1 MIRDMEDERIQLRRE
16 LSNCRDQ
23 IHQLHESHRHCVTL
37 SQSPNTHS
45 RPSSFVSVAST
56 ASDGIADFF
65 EHQQLLS
72 GIDLILSFKLI
83 FFLINK
89 CILTLS

>member
-1 MIRDMEDERIQLRRE
+1 MIRDVEEERIQLRKE

-23 IHQLHESHRHCVTL
+23 IHQLHENHRHCVAL

-56 ASDGIADFF
+56 ASDGIAEFF
-65 EHQQLLS
+65 EHQQLFS
-72 GIDLILSFKLI
+72 GIHLKNFTT
-83 FFLINK
+83 FLPEI
-89 CILTLS
+89 S